1 MNATPAGWYTDP
13 TNPLQER
20 LWDGSEW
27 IDRVRVRAPVPAPQ
41 PVPVEMPP
49 PQPVQQSVV
58 YSAPPVA
65 ETWDN
70 LAADPWSSTA
80 GEVSP
85 PSVRNV
91 VTQTQ
96 VDLRSYQRER
106 LIKKLIMLQRL
117 WFGVVLAVFAYGA
130 VEFLSV
136 ATKSSLSTETR
147 SAVLGVLALVLFV
160 AWPALAGVAA
170 SAARQAGARAPHP
183 ALAVLRVVG
192 TVFLAYVLGG
202 VISPDFSA
210 DTEVVL
216 LLSNTGGEGIFR
228 YGFALLLFGFF
239 VYTAALA
246 PVVALSKALK
256 DRYPGDPLYRKT
268 KSRGQDAVPTLYE
281 SVHIGW
287 GSVLLSALILG
298 MFDVIAAGTFGLP
311 DHFRG
316 FPGIVA
322 GVMFGFLEK
331 TLEFNRPIVQ
341 VVDTPTPEARGF
353 WRVRRGVFLII
364 AASVG
369 MVLLLL
375 LVLFLESVFG

>member
-1 MNATPAGWYTDP
+1 MPNFCPECGSSQATSRFCSSCGYSLASTPAPPDART
-13 TNPLQER
+13 
-20 LWDGSEW
+20 
-27 IDRVRVRAPVPAPQ
+27 RVEDTPVFRPF
-41 PVPVEMPP
+41 
-49 PQPVQQSVV
+49 
-58 YSAPPVA
+58 APPVA
-65 ETWDN
+65 ETWDS

-106 LIKKLIMLQRL
+106 LIKKLIMLQNL
-117 WFGVVLAVFAYGA
+117 WFGVVLAVVAYGA
-130 VEFLSV
+130 VEFFSIPM
-136 ATKSSLSTETR
+136 KSFLSTETR
-147 SAVLGVLALVLFV
+147 SAVLGVLGLVLIV
-160 AWPALAGVAA
+160 AWLALAGVAA

-216 LLSNTGGEGIFR
+216 LLSDTGGEGIFR

-311 DHFRG
+311 DHFRV
-316 FPGIVA
+316 FPGIVVA
-322 GVMFGFLEK
+322 AVFGFVEK

-341 VVDTPTPEARGF
+341 AVDTPTPEARGF
-353 WRVRRGVFLII
+353 WRDLRRWFFLII
-364 AASVG
+364 AASIG
-369 MVLLLL
+369 MVVLLL